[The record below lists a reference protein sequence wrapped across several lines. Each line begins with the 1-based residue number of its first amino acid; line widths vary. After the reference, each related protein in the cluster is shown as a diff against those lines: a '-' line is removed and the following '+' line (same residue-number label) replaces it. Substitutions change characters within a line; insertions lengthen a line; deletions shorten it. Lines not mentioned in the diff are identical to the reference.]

1 MIRRL
6 SRFFTILIAIAIV
19 SALSGIG
26 LQRASAAGE
35 VVTSTCSSVTIS
47 GSAPGVLSVTVEV
60 RNGAATLGI
69 ANFEAGPGGAYS
81 ATINFSEQPA
91 GSLLTV
97 NAREAFTESPIY
109 NYSTTFPCGSS
120 SSTSGSGGVT
130 FFNPNDGRVDPR
142 PGDRLA
148 IYCNTTANP
157 PTIGVYGI
165 RDDSRGVF
173 LATFNVRDLLRARR
187 ITRALGSLGT
197 LNAIAIDANGNF
209 YIAWTGG
216 PYGATGQGIWAK
228 AFNCRF
234 PL

>member
-6 SRFFTILIAIAIV
+6 SRLSIVLIAMIIAM
-19 SALSGIG
+19 SGIG
-26 LQRASAAGE
+26 LQRAAAAGE
-35 VVTSTCSSVTIS
+35 AVTSTCSSVTIS
-47 GSAPGVLSVTVEV
+47 GLAPGALSITVEV
-60 RNGAATLGI
+60 RIGVATLGFI
-69 ANFEAGPGGAYS
+69 NLEVGPGGAYS
-81 ATINFSEQPA
+81 ATVNFPEQPA

-97 NAREAFTESPIY
+97 NARDAFVEFPVY

-157 PTIGVYGI
+157 PTIGVYGV

-173 LATFNVRDLLRARR
+173 LATINVRDLLRARR
-187 ITRALGSLGT
+187 ITRSLGSLGT

-228 AFNCRF
+228 SFNCRF